1 MANLYA
7 RAMRE
12 QEQKQVPLPKFN
24 ADVHIDGSIVTFTID
39 LDEVAKVAVER
50 EGERVDIRTGSKIEY
65 TKNPSIMLV
74 AVAKG
79 VQVCQID
86 PASGREMMLEV
97 DFVLG
102 QGGNGV
108 YANFP
113 RTKLVGEVLDGKGV
127 VPAAEVA

>member
-1 MANLYA
+1 MANMLA

-12 QEQKQVPLPKFN
+12 QEQKQVPLPKVN
-24 ADVHIDGSIVTFTID
+24 AEVTIDGSMVTFTID

-50 EGERVDIRTGSKIEY
+50 EGERPDARTGKTVEY
-65 TKNPSIMLV
+65 TKNPAVMLV
-74 AVAKG
+74 GIAKG

-86 PASGREMMLEV
+86 PATGREMVLEV

>member
-1 MANLYA
+1 
-7 RAMRE
+7 
-12 QEQKQVPLPKFN
+12 
-24 ADVHIDGSIVTFTID
+24 
-39 LDEVAKVAVER
+39 
-50 EGERVDIRTGSKIEY
+50 
-65 TKNPSIMLV
+65 MLV

-113 RTKLVGEVLDGKGV
+113 RTKLVGEVVSGKGIQPV
-127 VPAAEVA
+127 EA

>member
-1 MANLYA
+1 MANFIA
-7 RAMRE
+7 RAVRE
-12 QEQKQVPLPKFN
+12 QEQKQVPLPKVQ
-24 ADVHIDGSIVTFTID
+24 AEVTIDGSLVTFTVD

-50 EGERVDIRTGSKIEY
+50 EGERVDTRSGAKVEY
-65 TKNPSIMLV
+65 TKNPAVMLV
-74 AVAKG
+74 GIAKG

-86 PASGREMMLEV
+86 PATGREMMLEV

-113 RTKLVGEVLDGKGV
+113 RTKLIGEVADGKGV
-127 VPAAEVA
+127 IPAVA

>member
-1 MANLYA
+1 MANMLA
-7 RAMRE
+7 RAQRE
-12 QEQKQVPLPKFN
+12 AEQKQVPLPKVS
-24 ADVHIDGSIVTFTID
+24 AEVTIDGSIVTFSID

-50 EGERVDIRTGSKIEY
+50 EGERADTRTGKTVEY
-65 TKNPSIMLV
+65 TKNPAVMLV
-74 AVAKG
+74 GIAKG

-86 PASGREMMLEV
+86 PATGREMILEV

-113 RTKLVGEVLDGKGV
+113 RTKLIGEVVAGAGL
-127 VPAAEVA
+127 VPEVA

>member
-1 MANLYA
+1 MANMLA
-7 RAMRE
+7 RAIRE
-12 QEQKQVPLPKFN
+12 AEQKQVPLPKVQ
-24 ADVHIDGSIVTFTID
+24 AEVTIDGSIVTFSID

-50 EGERVDIRTGSKIEY
+50 EGERADTRTGKTVEY
-65 TKNPSIMLV
+65 TKNPAVMLV
-74 AVAKG
+74 GVAKG

-86 PASGREMMLEV
+86 PATGREMMLEV

-113 RTKLVGEVLDGKGV
+113 RTKLIGEVVEDQGIQ
-127 VPAAEVA
+127 PAIA